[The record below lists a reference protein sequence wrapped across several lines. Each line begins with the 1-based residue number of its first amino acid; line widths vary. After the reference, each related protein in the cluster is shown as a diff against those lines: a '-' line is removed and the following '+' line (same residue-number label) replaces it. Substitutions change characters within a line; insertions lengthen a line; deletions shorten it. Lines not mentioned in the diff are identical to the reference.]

1 MKVLAVRNRPTNNST
16 QSPALC
22 PRQRCRVRLRGHT
35 VTSSVGTRRRCGQ
48 SRGSVRA
55 QRFLPAR
62 TESEEMERGATKCH
76 LCTEML
82 AAAAAMLELLQPLLE
97 PLIAPGVKIA
107 SEVMRK
113 RRSFPGFGFMRVSG
127 LAKFHCFAFRSLF
140 FKDGQNVSD
149 FSR

>member
-22 PRQRCRVRLRGHT
+22 ARQRCRVRLRGRT

-62 TESEEMERGATKCH
+62 TESGEMERGATECH
-76 LCTEML
+76 PCTEML
-82 AAAAAMLELLQPLLE
+82 PAAAAGCRDA
-97 PLIAPGVKIA
+97 GA
-107 SEVMRK
+107 SSASARASDSSWCED
-113 RRSFPGFGFMRVSG
+113 GF
-127 LAKFHCFAFRSLF
+127 
-140 FKDGQNVSD
+140 
-149 FSR
+149 